1 MTTETTGTAESDTSR
16 RIPPDELRGLFLFEH
31 LDDDQLRWVCE
42 HSDVV
47 DVPAGEQLVSE
58 GDPAECFY
66 VLLQGAIVMGRQVG
80 AEQVEINRTDY
91 RGSYVGA
98 VQFYL
103 GDQTEQIYGASVR
116 TTANSTFLAV
126 RAREFREVF
135 RAWYPMAV
143 HLLQGL
149 FLGQQNTAAVVG
161 QRERLLALGKLSAG
175 LTHELNNPAA
185 AAGRAAHDLRDRV
198 SHMRHK
204 LAMIADGSLD
214 RTQLKKLVLAQD
226 AFVEK
231 VRNAPDLSPL
241 EASDAEDE
249 ITDWLDDHDVRDGW
263 QLAPVFVAGGLG
275 VDDLDAV
282 AAAAPEDALESALRW
297 LGYTV
302 ETEGLLG
309 EIIDSTAR
317 ISSLVN
323 AAKQYSQM
331 DRAPHQW
338 MDIHEGLFATLTML
352 KPKLGGIQLVKELD
366 KSLPRIPGY
375 PAELNQV
382 WTNLIENARDA
393 MDGSGTLTIRTYRDG
408 DDCAVVEFED
418 TGTGIAPEIKNR
430 IFEPFFTTKPM
441 GQGTGLGLDVSFRV
455 VVNRHHGD
463 LLVDSRPGRTVF
475 RVMLPMSESGA
486 SAPLDP
492 KPDAD

>member
-1 MTTETTGTAESDTSR
+1 VST
-16 RIPPDELRGLFLFEH
+16 DELRGLFLFEH
-31 LDDDQLRWVCE
+31 LDDEQLAWVRE
-42 HSDVV
+42 HGDVV
-47 DVPAGEQLVSE
+47 AVPAGHELVTE

-66 VLLQGAIVMGRQVG
+66 VLLTGAIVMTRQVG
-80 AEQVEINRTDY
+80 AEQVEINRTDF

-98 VQFYL
+98 VQFYI
-103 GDQTEQIYGASVR
+103 GDQTDQLYGATVR
-116 TTANSTFLAV
+116 ITSDATFLAL
-126 RAREFREVF
+126 RAREFERVF

-185 AAGRAAHDLRDRV
+185 AAGRAAHDLREKV
-198 SHMRHK
+198 SGMRHK
-204 LAMIADGSLD
+204 LAMIADGSMD

-226 AFVEK
+226 EFVEK
-231 VRNAPDLSPL
+231 ARNAPDLTPL
-241 EASDAEDE
+241 QTSDAEDE
-249 ITDWLDDHDVRDGW
+249 LSDWLDDHDVRDGW
-263 QLAPVFVAGGLG
+263 QLAPIFVAGGLG
-275 VDDLDAV
+275 VDDLEAV
-282 AAAAPEDALESALRW
+282 NAACPDCPLEGTLRW
-297 LGYTV
+297 LAYTV

-309 EIIDSTAR
+309 EIIDSTQR
-317 ISSLVN
+317 ISTLVN

-338 MDIHEGLFATLTML
+338 LDLHEGLFATMTML
-352 KPKLGGIQLVKELD
+352 KPKLGGITIHKELD

-382 WTNLIENARDA
+382 WTNLIDNARDA
-393 MDGSGTLTIRTYRDG
+393 MDGSGTLTIRTRRE
-408 DDCAVVEFED
+408 DDCAVVEIED
-418 TGTGIAPEIKNR
+418 TGPGIAPEVRKR

-441 GQGTGLGLDVSFRV
+441 GHGTGLGLDVSFRV

-463 LLVDSRPGRTVF
+463 LRVESEPGRTVF
-475 RVMLPMSESGA
+475 TVVLPMTESGA
-486 SAPLDP
+486 SAPP
-492 KPDAD
+492 EPDAG

>member
-1 MTTETTGTAESDTSR
+1 VTTTEKK
-16 RIPPDELRGLFLFEH
+16 IPPDELRSLFLFEH
-31 LDDDQLRWVCE
+31 LEDEQLAWICE

-47 DVPAGEQLVSE
+47 EVPAGHELTTE
-58 GDPAECFY
+58 GSPADCFY
-66 VLLQGAIVMGRQVG
+66 VLLSGALVMSRQVG
-80 AEQVEINRTDY
+80 AEHVEINRTEW

-103 GDQTEQIYGASVR
+103 GDQTEQIYGATVR
-116 TTANSTFLAV
+116 TTADSTFLAV

-149 FLGQQNTAAVVG
+149 FLGQRNTASVIG

-198 SHMRHK
+198 THMRHK

-214 RTQLKKLVLAQD
+214 RAQLKKLVLAQD
-226 AFVEK
+226 EFVEK
-231 VRNAPDLSPL
+231 ARHAPDLSPL
-241 EASDAEDE
+241 ETSDAEDE
-249 ITDWLDDHDVRDGW
+249 LSDWLDDHDITEGW
-263 QLAPVFVAGGLG
+263 QLAPVFVAGGLT
-275 VDDLDAV
+275 VDDLEAV
-282 AAAAPEDALESALRW
+282 AAAAPDDALEGAIRW
-297 LGYTV
+297 LAYSV

-338 MDIHEGLFATLTML
+338 LDLHEGLFATITML
-352 KPKLGGIQLVKELD
+352 KPKLGGVALVKELD

-393 MDGSGTLTIRTYRDG
+393 MDGSGTLTIRTRRDG
-408 DDCAVVEFED
+408 DCAVVEFED
-418 TGTGIAPEIKNR
+418 TGPGIAPEIKNR

-463 LLVDSRPGRTVF
+463 LRVESAPGRTVF
-475 RVMLPMSESGA
+475 RVTLPMTEEGA
-486 SAPLDP
+486 TAPP
-492 KPDAD
+492 E

>member
-1 MTTETTGTAESDTSR
+1 MTTETTPTETVR
-16 RIPPDELRGLFLFEH
+16 RVPPDELRELFLFEH
-31 LDDDQLRWVCE
+31 LDDEQLRWVCE

-47 DVPAGEQLVSE
+47 DIPAGQELTAE

-66 VLLQGAIVMGRQVG
+66 VLLSGALVMLRKVG

-91 RGSYVGA
+91 RGSYIGA

-103 GDQTEQIYGASVR
+103 GDQIEQNYGATVR
-116 TTANSTFLAV
+116 TTADSTFLAL
-126 RAREFREVF
+126 RAQEFRDAF
-135 RAWYPMAV
+135 TAWYPMAV

-149 FLGQQNTAAVVG
+149 FLGQRNMSSVIG

-198 SHMRHK
+198 AHMRNK

-214 RTQLKKLVLAQD
+214 RAQLKKLVLAQEE
-226 AFVEK
+226 FVEK
-231 VRNAPDLSPL
+231 ARNAPDLTPL
-241 EASDAEDE
+241 ETSDAEDE
-249 ITDWLDDHDVRDGW
+249 VSDWLDDHDIAEGW
-263 QLAPVFVAGGLG
+263 QLAPIFVAAGLT
-275 VDDLDAV
+275 VDDLESV
-282 AAAAPEDALESALRW
+282 AAAAPDDALEGAIRW
-297 LGYTV
+297 LAYSV

-323 AAKQYSQM
+323 AARQYSQM

-338 MDIHEGLFATLTML
+338 LDLHEGLFATLTML
-352 KPKLGGIQLVKELD
+352 KPKLGDIRLVKEVD
-366 KSLPRIPGY
+366 KTLPRIPGF

-382 WTNLIENARDA
+382 WTNLIDNARDA
-393 MDGSGTLTIRTYRDG
+393 MDGSGTLTIRTRREE
-408 DDCAVVEFED
+408 DCAVIEIED
-418 TGTGIAPEIKNR
+418 TGPGIPPEIRER
-430 IFEPFFTTKPM
+430 IFEPFFTTKAV

-463 LLVDSRPGRTVF
+463 LRVDSEPGRTVF
-475 RVMLPMSESGA
+475 RVTLPMTEEGT
-486 SAPLDP
+486 SAPP
-492 KPDAD
+492 A

>member
-1 MTTETTGTAESDTSR
+1 VTVSETTGTTR

-31 LDDDQLRWVCE
+31 LDDDQLRWVCQ

-47 DVPAGEQLVSE
+47 DVPAGNELCHE
-58 GDPAECFY
+58 GAPAECFY
-66 VLLQGAIVMGRQVG
+66 VLLRGGIVMTRQVG
-80 AEQVEINRTDY
+80 AEQVEIVRTDY
-91 RGSYVGA
+91 RGSYCGA
-98 VQFYL
+98 VQFYI
-103 GDQTEQIYGASVR
+103 GDQVDQTYGATVR
-116 TTANSTFLAV
+116 TTDDATFLAV
-126 RAREFREVF
+126 RAREFEQVF

-149 FLGQQNTAAVVG
+149 FLGQQNTASVVG

-198 SHMRHK
+198 AGMRHK

-226 AFVEK
+226 EFVEK
-231 VRNAPDLSPL
+231 ARHAPDLTPL
-241 EASDAEDE
+241 QTSDAEDE
-249 ITDWLDDHDVRDGW
+249 VTDWLDDHDVPDAW

-275 VDDLDAV
+275 VDDLEDLL
-282 AAAAPEDALESALRW
+282 AACPDCPLEGALRW
-297 LGYTV
+297 LAYTL

-338 MDIHEGLFATLTML
+338 LDLHEGLYATLTML
-352 KPKLGGIQLVKELD
+352 KPKLAGIQLVKEMD

-393 MDGSGTLTIRTYRDG
+393 MNGSGTLTIRTRRDG
-408 DDCAVVEFED
+408 DCAVVEFED
-418 TGTGIAPEIKNR
+418 TGPGIPPEIRTR
-430 IFEPFFTTKPM
+430 IFEPFFTTKPL
-441 GQGTGLGLDVSFRV
+441 GHGTGLGLDVSFRV
-455 VVNRHHGD
+455 VVSRHHGD
-463 LLVDSRPGRTVF
+463 LRVESEPGRTVF
-475 RVMLPMSESGA
+475 RVTLPMTEAGA
-486 SAPLDP
+486 GAPPSD
-492 KPDAD
+492 

>member
-1 MTTETTGTAESDTSR
+1 VTVPETTER

-47 DVPAGEQLVSE
+47 DVPAGQELCTE
-58 GDPAECFY
+58 GDPAECFF
-66 VLLQGAIVMGRQVG
+66 VLLTGSLIMSRQVG

-98 VQFYL
+98 VSFYL
-103 GDQTEQIYGASVR
+103 GDQTEQIYGATVR
-116 TTANSTFLAV
+116 TTADSTFLAV
-126 RAREFREVF
+126 RAREFRDVF
-135 RAWYPMAV
+135 TTWFPMAV

-149 FLGQQNTAAVVG
+149 FLGQRNTASVIG

-185 AAGRAAHDLRDRV
+185 AAGRAAHDLRDRIA
-198 SHMRHK
+198 HMRHK

-226 AFVEK
+226 KFVEK
-231 VRNAPDLSPL
+231 VRDAPDLTSL
-241 EASDAEDE
+241 QASDAEDE
-249 ITDWLDDHDVRDGW
+249 LTDWLDDHDVRDGW

-275 VDDLDAV
+275 VDDLEAV
-282 AAAAPEDALESALRW
+282 YAAAPEDTLETALRW
-297 LGYTV
+297 LAYTV
-302 ETEGLLG
+302 ETEGLIG
-309 EIIDSTAR
+309 EIIDSTTR
-317 ISSLVN
+317 ISALVN

-338 MDIHEGLFATLTML
+338 LDIHEGLYATLTML
-352 KPKLGGIQLVKELD
+352 KPKLAGIQLVKECD

-393 MDGSGTLTIRTYRDG
+393 MDGSGTLTIRTYREG

-418 TGTGIAPEIKNR
+418 TGPGIAPEIKNR

-455 VVNRHHGD
+455 IVNRHHGD
-463 LLVDSRPGRTVF
+463 LRVDSVPGRTVF
-475 RVMLPMSESGA
+475 KVTLPMTETGA
-486 SAPLDP
+486 SAPP
-492 KPDAD
+492 EPDAG

>member
-1 MTTETTGTAESDTSR
+1 MTTSETTGTGR
-16 RIPPDELRGLFLFEH
+16 RIPPEELRGLFLFEH
-31 LDDDQLRWVCE
+31 LDDDQLAWICE

-47 DVPAGEQLVSE
+47 DVPADHDLCVE

-66 VLLQGAIVMGRQVG
+66 VLLDGALVMSRQVG

-91 RGSYVGA
+91 RGSYAGA
-98 VQFYL
+98 VQFYM
-103 GDQTEQIYGASVR
+103 GDRTEQIYMASVR
-116 TTANSTFLAV
+116 TTAPSTFLAV
-126 RAREFREVF
+126 RAREFNDVF
-135 RAWYPMAV
+135 RTWYPMAV
-143 HLLQGL
+143 HLLEGM
-149 FLGQQNTAAVVG
+149 FLGQRNTASVVG

-198 SHMRHK
+198 THMRHK

-214 RTQLKKLVLAQD
+214 RTQLKMLVEAQD
-226 AFVEK
+226 EFVEK
-231 VRNAPDLSPL
+231 VRHAPDLSPL
-241 EASDAEDE
+241 ETSDAEDE
-249 ITDWLDDHDVRDGW
+249 ISDWLDDHDVRDGW
-263 QLAPVFVAGGLG
+263 QLAPILVAGGLD
-275 VDDLDAV
+275 VDDLGKV
-282 AAAAPEDALESALRW
+282 AANVPEDTLEGAVRW
-297 LGYTV
+297 LSYTV

-338 MDIHEGLFATLTML
+338 LDLHEGLFATMTML
-352 KPKLGGIQLVKELD
+352 KPKLSGIQVVKELD

-393 MDGSGTLTIRTYRDG
+393 MDGSGTLTIRTFRDR
-408 DDCAVVEFED
+408 DRAVVEVED
-418 TGTGIAPEIKNR
+418 TGPGIPPEIRNR
-430 IFEPFFTTKPM
+430 IFEPFFTTKAV
-441 GQGTGLGLDVSFRV
+441 GYGTGLGLDVSFRV

-463 LLVDSRPGRTVF
+463 LRVDSDPGRTVF
-475 RVMLPMSESGA
+475 RVSLPLTESDPA
-486 SAPLDP
+486 APPAEDEP
-492 KPDAD
+492 S

>member
-1 MTTETTGTAESDTSR
+1 MTTTEKSGAAKKV
-16 RIPPDELRGLFLFEH
+16 PPDELRSLFLFEH
-31 LDDDQLRWVCE
+31 LDDEQLAWVCE

-47 DVPAGEQLVSE
+47 EVPAGHELTTE
-58 GDPAECFY
+58 GSPADCFY
-66 VLLQGAIVMGRQVG
+66 VLLSGALVMSRQVG
-80 AEQVEINRTDY
+80 AEHVEINRTEW

-103 GDQTEQIYGASVR
+103 GDQTEQIYGATVR
-116 TTANSTFLAV
+116 TTADSTFLSV

-149 FLGQQNTAAVVG
+149 FLGQRNTSSVIG

-185 AAGRAAHDLRDRV
+185 AAGRAAHDLRDRIT
-198 SHMRHK
+198 HMRHK

-214 RTQLKKLVLAQD
+214 RTQLKQLVMAQD
-226 AFVEK
+226 EFVEK
-231 VRNAPDLSPL
+231 ARHAPDLTSL
-241 EASDAEDE
+241 QASDAEDE
-249 ITDWLDDHDVRDGW
+249 LTDWLDDHGVTDGW
-263 QLAPVFVAGGLG
+263 QMAPVFVAGGLT

-282 AAAAPEDALESALRW
+282 AAAAPEDALNGALRW
-297 LGYTV
+297 LAYSV

-338 MDIHEGLFATLTML
+338 LDLHEGLFATLTML
-352 KPKLGGIQLVKELD
+352 KPKLGGVTLVKELD

-393 MDGSGTLTIRTYRDG
+393 REGTGTLTIRTLRDG
-408 DDCAVVEFED
+408 DCAVVEFED
-418 TGTGIAPEIKNR
+418 TGPGIAPEIRTR
-430 IFEPFFTTKPM
+430 IFEPFFTTKPV

-463 LLVDSRPGRTVF
+463 LRVDSEPGRTVF
-475 RVMLPMSESGA
+475 RVTLPLTESGEG
-486 SAPLDP
+486 APP
-492 KPDAD
+492 E

>member
-1 MTTETTGTAESDTSR
+1 VTTETTPTETVR
-16 RIPPDELRGLFLFEH
+16 RVPPNELRELFLFEH
-31 LDDDQLRWVCE
+31 LDDEQLRWVCE

-47 DVPAGEQLVSE
+47 DIPAGQELTAE

-66 VLLQGAIVMGRQVG
+66 VLLSGSLVMLRKVG

-91 RGSYVGA
+91 RGSYIGA

-103 GDQTEQIYGASVR
+103 GDQIEQNYGATVR
-116 TTANSTFLAV
+116 TTADSTFLAL
-126 RAREFREVF
+126 RAQEFRAAF
-135 RAWYPMAV
+135 TAWYPMAV

-149 FLGQQNTAAVVG
+149 FLGQRNMSSVIG

-198 SHMRHK
+198 AHMRNK

-214 RTQLKKLVLAQD
+214 RAQLKKLVLAQD
-226 AFVEK
+226 EFVEK
-231 VRNAPDLSPL
+231 ARHAPDLTPL
-241 EASDAEDE
+241 ETSDAEDE
-249 ITDWLDDHDVRDGW
+249 VSDWLDDHDIAEGW
-263 QLAPVFVAGGLG
+263 QLAPIFVAAGLT
-275 VDDLDAV
+275 VDDLESV
-282 AAAAPEDALESALRW
+282 AAAAPDDALEGAIRW
-297 LGYTV
+297 LAYSV

-323 AAKQYSQM
+323 AARQYSQM

-338 MDIHEGLFATLTML
+338 LDLHEGLFATLTML
-352 KPKLGGIQLVKELD
+352 KPKLGGIQLVKEVD
-366 KSLPRIPGY
+366 KTLPRIPGY

-382 WTNLIENARDA
+382 WTNLIDNARDA
-393 MDGSGTLTIRTYRDG
+393 MDGSGTLTIRTRREE
-408 DDCAVVEFED
+408 DCAVVEIED
-418 TGTGIAPEIKNR
+418 TGPGIPPEIRER
-430 IFEPFFTTKPM
+430 IFEPFFTTKAV

-463 LLVDSRPGRTVF
+463 LRVDSEPGRTVF
-475 RVMLPMSESGA
+475 RVTLPMTEEGA
-486 SAPLDP
+486 SAPP
-492 KPDAD
+492 A

>member
-1 MTTETTGTAESDTSR
+1 MTVSETTATER

-31 LDDDQLRWVCE
+31 LDDKQLAWICE

-47 DVPAGEQLVSE
+47 DVPAGQELVTE
-58 GDPAECFY
+58 GNPADCFY
-66 VLLQGAIVMGRQVG
+66 VLLTGALVMSRQVG

-98 VQFYL
+98 IQFYM
-103 GDQTEQIYGASVR
+103 GDQTEQIYGATVR
-116 TTANSTFLAV
+116 TTADSTFLAL
-126 RAREFREVF
+126 RAREFRDVF

-149 FLGQQNTAAVVG
+149 FLGQRNTSSVIG

-185 AAGRAAHDLRDRV
+185 AAGRAAHDLRDRIT
-198 SHMRHK
+198 HMRNK
-204 LAMIADGSLD
+204 LAMLADGSLE
-214 RTQLKKLVLAQD
+214 RTQLKQLVMAQD
-226 AFVEK
+226 EFVEK
-231 VRNAPDLSPL
+231 ARHAPDLTSL
-241 EASDAEDE
+241 QTSDAEDE
-249 ITDWLDDHDVRDGW
+249 LTDWLDDHDVTDGW
-263 QLAPVFVAGGLG
+263 QLAPVFVAGGLT

-282 AAAAPEDALESALRW
+282 ADAAPEDNLGGALRW
-297 LGYTV
+297 LAYSV
-302 ETEGLLG
+302 ETEALLG

-338 MDIHEGLFATLTML
+338 LDLHEGLFATLTML
-352 KPKLGGIQLVKELD
+352 KPKLGGVALVKELD

-393 MDGSGTLTIRTYRDG
+393 MDGSGTLTIRTRRDG
-408 DDCAVVEFED
+408 DCAVVEFED
-418 TGTGIAPEIKNR
+418 TGPGVPPEIRNR
-430 IFEPFFTTKPM
+430 IFEPFFTTKPV
-441 GQGTGLGLDVSFRV
+441 GHGTGLGLDVSFRV

-463 LLVDSRPGRTVF
+463 LRVDSQPGRTVF
-475 RVMLPMSESGA
+475 RVTLPLTEPGEGA
-486 SAPLDP
+486 PPA
-492 KPDAD
+492 

>member
-1 MTTETTGTAESDTSR
+1 VTVSDTTATAR

-31 LDDDQLRWVCE
+31 LDDDQLAWVCE
-42 HSDVV
+42 HSDVI
-47 DVPAGEQLVSE
+47 DVPAGEDLCVE
-58 GDPAECFY
+58 GDPGECFF
-66 VLLQGAIVMGRQVG
+66 VLLTGALVMSRQVG

-103 GDQTEQIYGASVR
+103 GDQTEQIYMATVR
-116 TTANSTFLAV
+116 TTADSTFLAV

-149 FLGQQNTAAVVG
+149 FLGQRNTASVVG

-198 SHMRHK
+198 THMRHK

-226 AFVEK
+226 EFVEK
-231 VRNAPDLSPL
+231 ARHAPDLSPL
-241 EASDAEDE
+241 QASDAEDE
-249 ITDWLDDHDVRDGW
+249 LSDWIEDHGIADGW
-263 QLAPVFVAGGLG
+263 QLAPVFVAGGLT
-275 VDDLDAV
+275 VDDMEAV
-282 AAAAPEDALESALRW
+282 AAAAPEDALEGALRW
-297 LGYTV
+297 LAYSV

-338 MDIHEGLFATLTML
+338 LDLHEGLFATLTML
-352 KPKLGGIQLVKELD
+352 KPKLGGISLVKQLD

-393 MDGSGTLTIRTYRDG
+393 MDGSGTLTIRTFRES
-408 DDCAVVEFED
+408 DCAVIEFED
-418 TGTGIAPEIKNR
+418 TGPGISPEIKNR

-463 LLVDSRPGRTVF
+463 LRVDSEPGRTVF
-475 RVMLPMSESGA
+475 RVTLPMTEEGA
-486 SAPLDP
+486 SAPP
-492 KPDAD
+492 AVAPE

>member
-1 MTTETTGTAESDTSR
+1 
-16 RIPPDELRGLFLFEH
+16 
-31 LDDDQLRWVCE
+31 
-42 HSDVV
+42 
-47 DVPAGEQLVSE
+47 
-58 GDPAECFY
+58 
-66 VLLQGAIVMGRQVG
+66 
-80 AEQVEINRTDY
+80 
-91 RGSYVGA
+91 

-103 GDQTEQIYGASVR
+103 GDQIDQTYGATVR
-116 TTANSTFLAV
+116 TTADSRFLAL
-126 RAREFREVF
+126 RSREFALVF

-143 HLLQGL
+143 HLLQGM
-149 FLGQQNTAAVVG
+149 FLGQRNTASVVG

-185 AAGRAAHDLRDRV
+185 AAGRAAHDLRERIAG
-198 SHMRHK
+198 MRHK

-226 AFVEK
+226 EFVEK
-231 VRNAPDLSPL
+231 ARHAPDLTPL
-241 EASDAEDE
+241 QASDAEDE
-249 ITDWLDDHDVRDGW
+249 LTDWLDDHDVTNGW
-263 QLAPVFVAGGLG
+263 QLAPVLVAAGLTA
-275 VDDLDAV
+275 DDLETV
-282 AAAAPEDALESALRW
+282 AAAVPQANLEGALRW
-297 LGYTV
+297 LAYTV

-317 ISSLVN
+317 ISTLVN

-338 MDIHEGLFATLTML
+338 LDLHEGLYATLTML
-352 KPKLGGIQLVKELD
+352 KPKLGSIQLVKDVD

-393 MDGSGTLTIRTYRDG
+393 MDGSGTLTIRTRRDG
-408 DDCAVVEFED
+408 DCAVVEVED
-418 TGTGIAPEIKNR
+418 TGPGIPPEIRNR
-430 IFEPFFTTKPM
+430 IFEPFFTTKPV

-463 LLVDSRPGRTVF
+463 LRVDSEPGRTVF
-475 RVMLPMSESGA
+475 RVTLPMTESGEG
-486 SAPLDP
+486 APP
-492 KPDAD
+492 PA

>member
-1 MTTETTGTAESDTSR
+1 MTVSETTGADR

-31 LDDDQLRWVCE
+31 LDDDQLRWMCE

-47 DVPAGEQLVSE
+47 DVPAGHELVVE

-66 VLLQGAIVMGRQVG
+66 VLLRGALTMSRQVG

-98 VQFYL
+98 VQFYM
-103 GDQTEQIYGASVR
+103 GDQTEQIYGATVR
-116 TTANSTFLAV
+116 TTAESTFLAV
-126 RAREFREVF
+126 RAREFRDVF
-135 RAWYPMAV
+135 RSWFPMAV
-143 HLLQGL
+143 HLLQGM
-149 FLGQQNTAAVVG
+149 FLGQRNTASVIG

-198 SHMRHK
+198 AHMRHK

-214 RTQLKKLVLAQD
+214 RTQLKKLVLVQD
-226 AFVEK
+226 EFVEK
-231 VRNAPDLSPL
+231 ARSAPDLSPL
-241 EASDAEDE
+241 ETSDAEDE
-249 ITDWLDDHDVRDGW
+249 LSDWLDDHDVTDGW
-263 QLAPVFVAGGLG
+263 QLAPVFVAGGLT
-275 VDDLDAV
+275 VDDLEAV
-282 AAAAPEDALESALRW
+282 AAAAPDDALEGAVRW
-297 LGYTV
+297 LAYSV

-338 MDIHEGLFATLTML
+338 LDLHEGLYATITML
-352 KPKLGGIQLVKELD
+352 KPKLAGIQLVKEMD

-393 MDGSGTLTIRTYRDG
+393 MKGSGTLTIRTRRDG
-408 DDCAVVEFED
+408 DCAVVEVED
-418 TGTGIAPEIKNR
+418 TGPGIAPEIKNR

-463 LLVDSRPGRTVF
+463 LRVDSEPGCTVF
-475 RVMLPMSESGA
+475 RVTLPLTEDGA
-486 SAPLDP
+486 PPA
-492 KPDAD
+492 